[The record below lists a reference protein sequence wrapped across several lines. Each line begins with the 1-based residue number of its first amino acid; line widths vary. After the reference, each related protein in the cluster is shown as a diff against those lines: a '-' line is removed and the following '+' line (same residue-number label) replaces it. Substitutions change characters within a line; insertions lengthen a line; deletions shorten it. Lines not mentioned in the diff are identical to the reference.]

1 MCVQCCVLS
10 PQIYLHAKYTL
21 DGPWEHVNTPF
32 VKQTFQHFW
41 QIWRL
46 IVELVLL
53 ILPEG
58 RLNQQCLLFDV
69 TRPRA

>member
-1 MCVQCCVLS
+1 MCTMLCTFTTNIFAC
-10 PQIYLHAKYTL
+10 AKYWL

-69 TRPRA
+69 ARPLA